1 MTSSVQKSLSKA
13 DKYLKSG
20 NFAAA
25 GIVYQQILSKYPK
38 NKKAIQAYQRLRSG
52 MTSQP
57 SSRDEVPTEKLREL
71 VNIYKMEKYE
81 EVLLESEEIIKI
93 YPRSTRVLNIIGAAN
108 LALKRYEIAIDTYR
122 TALTIS
128 PKNAEVYNNLGNAF
142 RRKGDPDAA
151 IQNYQWALK
160 FEPDYAEP
168 YNNFGL
174 ALVDKKQFDAAIK
187 CYRNSLKLKPGY
199 AETYFNIGS
208 ALVEKGDYDSAIK
221 NLQKALQ
228 IMPNHHNAC
237 NNMGAA
243 LRAKGELQAA
253 IKSYDSAI
261 KINPKNVDARYN
273 KSLLLLNLE
282 SFKKGWPAYEYRWKK
297 SKLDS
302 VPTLSSRPKWHLGD
316 QGRVLVW
323 GEQGI
328 GDEIMFS
335 SLIPDLHAA
344 CSHLIVKA
352 DKRLIPIL
360 SRSFPKDIEFVEN
373 SVPVAEDD
381 YDAHI
386 AIGSLPLHFR
396 PNIESF
402 KTAAQGYLSAD
413 GKRAAALR
421 DRLLSDGSEILI
433 GLSWHSTSKIRVA
446 QKRTISLG
454 QLTRAFQAE
463 NVKFVSLQ
471 YGDMDDEIN
480 RVRQDHGIDVAQV
493 GQIDNFHDIDG
504 LAALVTACDR
514 IVSIDNVTVH
524 LAGALGKEMDALLP
538 RVSNWRWGIHPNNS
552 YWYNSVRLRRQTE
565 REDWAEVLAQIS

>member
-1 MTSSVQKSLSKA
+1 
-13 DKYLKSG
+13 
-20 NFAAA
+20 
-25 GIVYQQILSKYPK
+25 
-38 NKKAIQAYQRLRSG
+38 

-57 SSRDEVPTEKLREL
+57 SSRDKVPIEKLREL
-71 VNIYKMEKYE
+71 INIYKIEKYE
-81 EVLLESEEIIKI
+81 EILLASEEIIKI

-108 LALKRYEIAIDTYR
+108 SALKRYEIAIDTYR
-122 TALTIS
+122 KALTIS

-282 SFKKGWPAYEYRWKK
+282 SFKKGWPAYGYRWKK

-302 VPTLSSRPKWHLGD
+302 VPTLSSWPKWHLGD

-381 YDAHI
+381 
-386 AIGSLPLHFR
+386 
-396 PNIESF
+396 
-402 KTAAQGYLSAD
+402 
-413 GKRAAALR
+413 
-421 DRLLSDGSEILI
+421 
-433 GLSWHSTSKIRVA
+433 
-446 QKRTISLG
+446 
-454 QLTRAFQAE
+454 
-463 NVKFVSLQ
+463 
-471 YGDMDDEIN
+471 
-480 RVRQDHGIDVAQV
+480 
-493 GQIDNFHDIDG
+493 
-504 LAALVTACDR
+504 
-514 IVSIDNVTVH
+514 
-524 LAGALGKEMDALLP
+524 
-538 RVSNWRWGIHPNNS
+538 
-552 YWYNSVRLRRQTE
+552 
-565 REDWAEVLAQIS
+565 